1 VAAQGVLLSGVSS
14 AGHAKPQDFSNSTI
28 AQLGIVNVKT
38 FGATGD
44 GKTLDSASINRAID
58 AAAASGGGTIF
69 FPAGSYLSYS
79 IRLKSFVSLF
89 LDQGATIIAAATPIE
104 GVTSGGYDDA
114 EPQNSEWSAFQDFGH
129 NHWHNSLIW
138 GEDIH
143 DISILGQGLIWGKGL
158 SRGHSE
164 DRDLPDA
171 TKAGVGNKAI
181 ALKNCHNVVLRDLS
195 ILEGGWFGILAT
207 GVDNLTIDNLK
218 IDTNRDGM
226 DIDCCRNVRVS
237 NCAVNSPIDDGICPK
252 SSFALGYPRPT
263 ENLTISNCF
272 LTGGYEIGSMLNGT
286 WKKLSA
292 GPPRIG
298 RIKCGTES
306 NGGFRNIAISN
317 CVFEN
322 SWGFALESVDGALC
336 EDISIVGI
344 TMRGALSAPMFLRL
358 GRRMRGPKD
367 ARIGTLKRV
376 LISNITS
383 YDAVQLP
390 SILSGIRDY
399 PIEDVKISDVYLHQ
413 IGGGDSSMLRIEVPE
428 MENGYPDP
436 FVFGP
441 IPAAGFF
448 LRHIRNLEMSNIE
461 IATANQ
467 DARPAFTLVDVAGA
481 DFFRIRAPR
490 PSLGP
495 AFSLKGVSD
504 FRVFGSQFISDQVF
518 SKIEDSLLGN

>member
-1 VAAQGVLLSGVSS
+1 
-14 AGHAKPQDFSNSTI
+14 
-28 AQLGIVNVKT
+28 
-38 FGATGD
+38 
-44 GKTLDSASINRAID
+44 
-58 AAAASGGGTIF
+58 
-69 FPAGSYLSYS
+69 
-79 IRLKSFVSLF
+79 
-89 LDQGATIIAAATPIE
+89 
-104 GVTSGGYDDA
+104 
-114 EPQNSEWSAFQDFGH
+114 
-129 NHWHNSLIW
+129 
-138 GEDIH
+138 
-143 DISILGQGLIWGKGL
+143 
-158 SRGHSE
+158 
-164 DRDLPDA
+164 
-171 TKAGVGNKAI
+171 
-181 ALKNCHNVVLRDLS
+181 
-195 ILEGGWFGILAT
+195 
-207 GVDNLTIDNLK
+207 
-218 IDTNRDGM
+218 
-226 DIDCCRNVRVS
+226 
-237 NCAVNSPIDDGICPK
+237 
-252 SSFALGYPRPT
+252 
-263 ENLTISNCF
+263 
-272 LTGGYEIGSMLNGT
+272 MLNGT